1 MQPEIFADYNALS
14 LHAANKIIELV
25 KNKPK
30 AVISLAS
37 GDTPRLMCKL
47 MTEIAIRENVD
58 FTQSTFIGLDEWVGI
73 PPENTGSC
81 HFFFKTLVFEP
92 LHLLPAQIH
101 LFNALADNLVQ
112 ECSVM
117 DKTIREKGG
126 IDLIIVGVGM
136 NGHIGFNEPGTS
148 FDHYSHV
155 TELDNTTL
163 TVGQKYFTLPVTL
176 KKGITLGLK
185 HLLESKEAFVLA
197 SGLKKAAIIQKTIED
212 KISSQIPATV
222 IRSHPR
228 GVVMI
233 DEEAASL
240 LKKQT
245 S

>member
-1 MQPEIFADYNALS
+1 
-14 LHAANKIIELV
+14 
-25 KNKPK
+25 
-30 AVISLAS
+30 
-37 GDTPRLMCKL
+37 
-47 MTEIAIRENVD
+47 MTEIAIRDNVD
-58 FTQSTFIGLDEWVGI
+58 FTQSTFIGLMNGWAFRLRTRAAVI
-73 PPENTGSC
+73 
-81 HFFFKTLVFEP
+81 FFKTLVFEP

-101 LFNALADNLVQ
+101 LFNALADDLAK
-112 ECSVM
+112 ECTVM
-117 DKTIREKGG
+117 DKTIFEKGG
-126 IDLIIVGVGM
+126 IDLIVVGVGM

-148 FDHYSHV
+148 FDHYAHV

-197 SGLKKAAIIQKTIED
+197 SGLKKAAIIKKTIEE